1 MEDTGITVVSGCL
14 RSLPWQRSRLGT
26 WRSHRVTSSHI
37 ESSEACNIL
46 VAPSWALPMAQAASV
61 VRGRDGRDGRDG
73 MVNSWSLARFVPVC
87 LEVSRSFFQKEKKLP
102 NFCPATYL
110 VKVPEGSWSRSKH
123 GKVWRFHMIWY
134 IYIWIIHHMQTWQ
147 ICEMLHR
154 LRHFELS
161 TERCWRAQDHP
172 MDQHHQPKG
181 QPKKN
186 AKRMVTTISE
196 ALFRHDLS

>member
-1 MEDTGITVVSGCL
+1 
-14 RSLPWQRSRLGT
+14 
-26 WRSHRVTSSHI
+26 
-37 ESSEACNIL
+37 
-46 VAPSWALPMAQAASV
+46 MAQAASV

-134 IYIWIIHHMQTWQ
+134 IYMDNTPYANMANLRNAAQAAAFRT
-147 ICEMLHR
+147 EHR
-154 LRHFELS
+154 TVLKS
-161 TERCWRAQDHP
+161 TGPSHGSTPPTKRA
-172 MDQHHQPKG
+172 
-181 QPKKN
+181 
-186 AKRMVTTISE
+186 T
-196 ALFRHDLS
+196 